1 MVVVHPHHGRAVVV
15 AATAEDGSTAAVEN
29 TSHQEDARVARKSMI
44 TTLRSVW
51 ALAKLPKTPNGSHVM
66 LSTINLSLVEQASF
80 NLIPQ
85 TR

>member
-1 MVVVHPHHGRAVVV
+1 MVVHPHHGRAVVV

-29 TSHQEDARVARKSMI
+29 TNHQEDARVARKSMI